1 LPTIHLSVPESMYRE
16 LKREAE
22 KMGVQVTDIVKM
34 FIKQGLNAIRREEE
48 RRKAVEYASNNQ
60 LAEIMKA
67 IEGLRKDIEARL
79 TYLEGRLFQLNSIV
93 EYVVSKVE
101 EFEEAR
107 GEEVE
112 PEVDATEILV
122 TTPPIRS
129 KHRVTTS

>member
-1 LPTIHLSVPESMYRE
+1 MPTIHLSVPESMYRE

-48 RRKAVEYASNNQ
+48 RRKAIEYASNNQ

-101 EFEEAR
+101 ELEEAR

-122 TTPPIRS
+122 PTPPIRS